1 MRTILLGPPG
11 AGKGTQAEVIVKE
24 FQIPHISTGDIFRE
38 NIKNGT
44 ELGKKAQEYMDK
56 GLLVPDE
63 LVVAIVEDRLK
74 KEDCKNGFL
83 LDGFPR
89 TLPQAEAL
97 DNVLKDMNVTLNKV
111 INIEVAKEK
120 LIQRAV
126 GRRICRQCA
135 TAYHVDFNPPE
146 KEGICDKCGGELY
159 QRADDTEETIS
170 KRIEVYLKD
179 TKPLIKYYQDQDIL
193 VTIDGE
199 KDIKEVSKAVVQTLG
214 GES

>member
-74 KEDCKNGFL
+74 KEDCKKGFL